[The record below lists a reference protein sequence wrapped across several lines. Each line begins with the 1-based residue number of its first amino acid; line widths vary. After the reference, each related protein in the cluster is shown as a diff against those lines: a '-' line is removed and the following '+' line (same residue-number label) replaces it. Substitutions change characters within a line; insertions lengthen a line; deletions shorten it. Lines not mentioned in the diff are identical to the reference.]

1 MANICYIYPYNLYLH
16 SETYNKQINKQQAD
30 QSIVVVIVEA
40 KAAFGCKYN
49 KYIIN
54 KQTNITQPMKTIYK
68 KLNMAVEAINA
79 TIIEDDAFVMVWAAH
94 KGKDLYALAKSGE
107 FEELPSLSKVAMMTA
122 EEVLEKSHIFAEQ
135 PITPSSVG
143 LILHARSYR
152 DILVQRAEQDRI
164 SIDEILTRYGKS

>member
-1 MANICYIYPYNLYLH
+1 M
-16 SETYNKQINKQQAD
+16 
-30 QSIVVVIVEA
+30 V
-40 KAAFGCKYN
+40 
-49 KYIIN
+49 
-54 KQTNITQPMKTIYK
+54 KTIYK

-135 PITPSSVG
+135 PITPPSVG